1 MSENA
6 VSKNH
11 LSTKESVS
19 CWTTKNNSSTTSHT
33 DTYSTLHI
41 RKPRQGFLIF
51 SIPQSILSI
60 SKILSI
66 LCLPLQCNPEIKS
79 RCRGKESEESKE
91 FLHIIIIKNLR
102 L

>member
-11 LSTKESVS
+11 LSTKESAS
-19 CWTTKNNSSTTSHT
+19 RWTTKNNSSTTSHT

-51 SIPQSILSI
+51 AIP
-60 SKILSI
+60 
-66 LCLPLQCNPEIKS
+66 
-79 RCRGKESEESKE
+79 
-91 FLHIIIIKNLR
+91 
-102 L
+102 

>member
-11 LSTKESVS
+11 LSTKESAS

-41 RKPRQGFLIF
+41 RKPRQDFLIF
-51 SIPQSILSI
+51 SYHSPYFPYQKSCPYYAYLCCAIL
-60 SKILSI
+60 
-66 LCLPLQCNPEIKS
+66 
-79 RCRGKESEESKE
+79 R
-91 FLHIIIIKNLR
+91 
-102 L
+102 

>member
-1 MSENA
+1 MASKIGTAVCGTARTVVWEVGKCEN
-6 VSKNH
+6 
-11 LSTKESVS
+11 
-19 CWTTKNNSSTTSHT
+19 
-33 DTYSTLHI
+33 
-41 RKPRQGFLIF
+41 RRQMPFMISIYLLPD

-91 FLHIIIIKNLR
+91 FLHIINY
-102 L
+102 

>member
-11 LSTKESVS
+11 LSTKESAS

-60 SKILSI
+60 SIILSI
-66 LCLPLQCNPEIKS
+66 LCLPLLCNPEIKS

-91 FLHIIIIKNLR
+91 FLHIINYH
-102 L
+102 

>member
-11 LSTKESVS
+11 LSTKESAS
-19 CWTTKNNSSTTSHT
+19 CWTIKNNSSTTSHT

-66 LCLPLQCNPEIKS
+66 LCLPLLCNPEIKVAAKAKS
-79 RCRGKESEESKE
+79 PRRAKSSYT
-91 FLHIIIIKNLR
+91 LLIIKNLR